1 MNNKSLIFWIIG
13 GAAAGIIVVVIVLSK
28 GVVLPFGS
36 IGSTSRNA
44 ENSAEPAGLPAP
56 AGVSYNQTD
65 AYSTTTNKVVTGA
78 PEAPSQSL
86 PISKEKIP
94 DTAIKLSVKKYSF
107 DPSSFMV
114 KAGET
119 VTLSLTSTDT
129 HGHSFVFVDP
139 SLASVNVGVGPNE
152 TRIITFTAPNTPG
165 SYKFQCNTFG
175 DAARGEVGTMIVK

>member
-13 GAAAGIIVVVIVLSK
+13 GVATGIIVVVIVLSK

-44 ENSAEPAGLPAP
+44 ENSAVP
-56 AGVSYNQTD
+56 AGVSYNPAD
-65 AYSTTTNKVVTGA
+65 AYSTSTDKIVTGT

-94 DTAIKLSVKKYSF
+94 DTAIKLSIRKGSF
-107 DPSSFMV
+107 NPASF
-114 KAGET
+114 T
-119 VTLSLTSTDT
+119 VSKGQTVVLSLTSTDT

-139 SLASVNVGVGPNE
+139 SLASANVGVGPNE
-152 TRIITFTAPNTPG
+152 TRIITFTAPGSSG

>member
-13 GAAAGIIVVVIVLSK
+13 GAAAGILVIVIALSN
-28 GVVLPFGS
+28 GIISPFGTGGLLGKS
-36 IGSTSRNA
+36 GG
-44 ENSAEPAGLPAP
+44 NSADGLPAP
-56 AGVSYNQTD
+56 TGVSYNQSD

-86 PISKEKIP
+86 PVTKEKIP
-94 DTAIKLSVKKYSF
+94 DAAIKLSVKKYSF
-107 DPSSFMV
+107 DPASFTV

-119 VTLSLTSTDT
+119 VVLSLTSTDT

>member
-1 MNNKSLIFWIIG
+1 MQNKSLIFWIIG
-13 GAAAGIIVVVIVLSK
+13 GAVAGIIVIVIALSN
-28 GVVLPFGS
+28 GIISPFGTGGLLGKS
-36 IGSTSRNA
+36 GG
-44 ENSAEPAGLPAP
+44 NSAEPAGLPAP
-56 AGVSYNQTD
+56 AGVSYNQAD
-65 AYSTTTNKVVTGA
+65 AYSTSTNMIVTGA

-86 PISKEKIP
+86 PVSKEKIP
-94 DTAIKLSVKKYSF
+94 DAAIKLLIKKGSF
-107 DPSSFMV
+107 DPSSFTV

-152 TRIITFTAPNTPG
+152 TRIITFTAPKSSG

-175 DAARGEVGTMIVK
+175 DAARGETGIMIVK